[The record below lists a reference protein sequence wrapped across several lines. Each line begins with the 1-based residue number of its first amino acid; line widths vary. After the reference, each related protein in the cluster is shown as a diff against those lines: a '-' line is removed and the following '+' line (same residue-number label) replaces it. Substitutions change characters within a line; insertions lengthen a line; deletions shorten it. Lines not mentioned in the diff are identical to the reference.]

1 MKAAVTTKPP
11 VKGLPRKGKRKGK
24 QGPVFDAE
32 EAVTQRE
39 AQIEQEKK
47 AKTWGVLEP
56 VRQIFEPIFSIVSP
70 FITSQ
75 VIIAVLFVLLAYSW
89 LVPSR
94 GPGSGVAFPGYTSPE
109 RIAAYEEIWRREE
122 SALWDWLEDR
132 TGLTDGVPLGA
143 GVRHREQQK
152 VIGRKLDEDVKMS
165 ERQMDEQI
173 RTTEEKLAG
182 LKEAVERRRKKSKA
196 A

>member
-1 MKAAVTTKPP
+1 M
-11 VKGLPRKGKRKGK
+11 
-24 QGPVFDAE
+24 FDAE

-39 AQIEQEKK
+39 AQIEQDKLAKK
-47 AKTWGVLEP
+47 WGFLEP
-56 VRQIFEPIFSIVSP
+56 VHQIVGPIIDIVRP

-75 VIIAVLFVLLAYSW
+75 VVMAVLFVLLAYSW
-89 LVPSR
+89 LVPAR
-94 GPGSGVAFPGYTSPE
+94 GPAADISYPGYTPPE

-152 VIGRKLDEDVKMS
+152 VMARKLDDEVSVS

-182 LKEAVERRRKKSKA
+182 LKEAVERRKSKA
-196 A
+196 KKAA

>member
-1 MKAAVTTKPP
+1 MH
-11 VKGLPRKGKRKGK
+11 
-24 QGPVFDAE
+24 
-32 EAVTQRE
+32 
-39 AQIEQEKK
+39 QI
-47 AKTWGVLEP
+47 V
-56 VRQIFEPIFSIVSP
+56 EPIFSIVSP

-89 LVPSR
+89 LVPTR
-94 GPGSGVAFPGYTSPE
+94 GPGAGVAFPGYTSPE
-109 RIAAYEEIWRREE
+109 RIAAYQEIWRREE

-132 TGLTDGVPLGA
+132 TGLTEGVPLGA
-143 GVRHREQQK
+143 GVRHQERQK
-152 VIGRKLDEDVKMS
+152 VFGRNLDEDVNMS

-182 LKEAVERRRKKSKA
+182 LKEAVERRRQKKAKNKA